1 MQFKSENIIKAIL
14 LISFGFIFTACTQS
28 DPNGFY
34 DPLEK
39 INRKTHSFNKSLDK
53 ILLRPASKVYGV
65 VVSDFA
71 DILINN
77 FTNNLSEP
85 SNAANHLLQGKLKKS
100 SNSTARFL
108 VNTTIG
114 IGGITDPASRLGIS
128 SSESDFGKTLHA
140 WGFNEGAYVELP
152 FYAASTVRDTTGIV
166 VDFVM
171 DPINSIIPSKYKP
184 HTQGAKLI
192 ELAGDRN
199 EYGEIIDN
207 MLYKNEDSYASQRL
221 YYLQRRRFDLN
232 NNTISDDDLGNPY
245 EDE

>member
-1 MQFKSENIIKAIL
+1 MHYKIKNLIKVFL
-14 LISFGFIFTACTQS
+14 LITLGFIFSACSQS
-28 DPNGFY
+28 NPQEYY

-53 ILLRPASKVYGV
+53 LFLRPASKVYGV
-65 VVSDFA
+65 VVSDFV
-71 DILINN
+71 DVLINN

-85 SNAANHLLQGKLKKS
+85 SNAANHLLQGKVKKS

-114 IGGITDPASRLGIS
+114 IGGITDPASRLGLPLN
-128 SSESDFGKTLHA
+128 ESDFGKTLHS
-140 WGFNEGAYVELP
+140 WGFDEGAYIELP

-166 VDFVM
+166 VDFIM
-171 DPINSIIPSKYKP
+171 DPINSIIPSRYKI

-199 EYGEIIDN
+199 EYGDVIDN
-207 MLYKNEDSYASQRL
+207 MLYQTEDSYASQRL

-232 NNTISDDDLGNPY
+232 NNIISDDDLGNPY

>member
-1 MQFKSENIIKAIL
+1 MRFKVKNQIKIIL
-14 LISFGFIFTACTQS
+14 LILFSFTFTACSQPDS
-28 DPNGFY
+28 NGFY

-65 VVSDFA
+65 IVNDFA

-85 SNAANHLLQGKLKKS
+85 SNVVNHLLQGKLEKS

-114 IGGITDPASRLGIS
+114 IIGIADPASRLGLPP
-128 SSESDFGKTLHA
+128 SETDFGKTLHV
-140 WGFNEGAYVELP
+140 WGLNEGAFVELP
-152 FYAASTVRDTTGIV
+152 FYAASTARDTTGII

-184 HTQGAKLI
+184 HTQGSKLI
-192 ELAGDRN
+192 KLAGDRN
-199 EYGEIIDN
+199 EYGSIIDD
-207 MLYKNEDSYASQRL
+207 MLYENEDSYASQRL

>member
-1 MQFKSENIIKAIL
+1 MQYKFKYIIKAIL
-14 LISFGFIFTACTQS
+14 LISISFIFTACTQS
-28 DPNGFY
+28 NPNGFY

-39 INRKTHSFNKSLDK
+39 MNRKTHSFNKSLDK
-53 ILLRPASKVYGV
+53 VFLRPAGKVYGL

-85 SNAANHLLQGKLKKS
+85 SNVANRLMQGNLKES
-100 SNSTARFL
+100 SSSTARFI

-114 IGGITDPASRLGIS
+114 IGGFFDPASKLGLFS
-128 SSESDFGKTLHA
+128 SKSDFGKTLHV
-140 WGFNEGAYVELP
+140 WGFNEGAYIELP

-166 VDFVM
+166 VDFAM

-199 EYGEIIDN
+199 EYSDIIDN
-207 MLYKNEDSYASQRL
+207 ILYTNEDSYASQRL

-232 NNTISDDDLGNPY
+232 DNTISDDDLGNPY

>member
-1 MQFKSENIIKAIL
+1 MQKRLKNLINAFL
-14 LISFGFIFTACTQS
+14 LILIGFVISACSQS
-28 DPNGFY
+28 APNEFY

-53 ILLRPASKVYGV
+53 LFLRPASKVYGV

-71 DILINN
+71 DVLINN

-85 SNAANHLLQGKLKKS
+85 SNAANHLLQGNLKSS

-108 VNTTIG
+108 VNTTVG
-114 IGGITDPASRLGIS
+114 IGGITDPATRLGLS
-128 SSESDFGKTLHA
+128 VKESDFGKTLHS

-152 FYAASTVRDTTGIV
+152 FYAASTVRDTTGII

-199 EYGEIIDN
+199 EYGDIIDN
-207 MLYKNEDSYASQRL
+207 MLYRNEDSYASQRL

-232 NNTISDDDLGNPY
+232 NNKISDDDLGNPY